1 MFSLTEVVPG
11 LMELIGGMTIM
22 LVLLG
27 LIAAAVLISLPI
39 LIWGLNRRIVLALT
53 VLIRVE
59 EQIDRIEQQ
68 IANQQVSATQSAV
81 TLDR

>member
-1 MFSLTEVVPG
+1 
-11 LMELIGGMTIM
+11 MELIGGMTIM

-39 LIWGLNRRIVLALT
+39 LVWGLNRRIVLALT

>member
-1 MFSLTEVVPG
+1 
-11 LMELIGGMTIM
+11 MELIGGMTIM

-39 LIWGLNRRIVLALT
+39 LVWGLNRRIVLALT

-59 EQIDRIEQQ
+59 EQIERIEQQ

>member
-39 LIWGLNRRIVLALT
+39 LVWGLNRRIVLTLT

>member
-1 MFSLTEVVPG
+1 
-11 LMELIGGMTIM
+11 MELIGGMTIM
-22 LVLLG
+22 LILLG

-39 LIWGLNRRIVLALT
+39 LVWGLNRRIVLALT